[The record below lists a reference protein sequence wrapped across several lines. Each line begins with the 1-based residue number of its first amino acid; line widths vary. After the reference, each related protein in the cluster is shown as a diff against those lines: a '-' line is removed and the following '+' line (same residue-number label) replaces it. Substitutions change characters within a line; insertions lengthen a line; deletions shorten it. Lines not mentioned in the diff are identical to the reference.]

1 MRTFALILLIID
13 AIATLVLYGFF
24 FIGIGDGSVS
34 AFNMG
39 LWLLILAAFTVAVV
53 VGWLLRAKGR
63 PGLASV
69 VLLPTAIPCA
79 FYGQFLLLILILQ
92 PRWN

>member
-1 MRTFALILLIID
+1 MRTFALILFIID
-13 AIATLVLYGFF
+13 ALAAAILYGFF
-24 FIGIGDGSVS
+24 FIGLGDGTVS

-39 LWLLILAAFTVAVV
+39 LWLLILVAFTASLAG
-53 VGWLLRAKGR
+53 GWILRARGR

-69 VLLPTAIPCA
+69 MLLPAAIPCA
-79 FYGQFLLLILILQ
+79 LYSVFLLLIMILQ